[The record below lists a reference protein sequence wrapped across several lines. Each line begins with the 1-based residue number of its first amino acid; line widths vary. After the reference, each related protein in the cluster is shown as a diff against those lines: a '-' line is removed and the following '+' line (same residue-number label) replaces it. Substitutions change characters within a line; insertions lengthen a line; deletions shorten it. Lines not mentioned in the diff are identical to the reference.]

1 MSERAARSRDVT
13 LLGVIGAVMCCGLP
27 ILLGAGAE
35 VTITGPELRTPTR
48 RRRSRPQPR

>member
-1 MSERAARSRDVT
+1 MSERSARSRDVA

-35 VTITGPELRTPTR
+35 VTIAGPEL
-48 RRRSRPQPR
+48 